1 MGKIILVTGASR
13 SGKSEWA
20 EYLACQSG
28 QPVTYVATAT
38 ETPDDAEWTARIQRH
53 RDRRPEDWQ
62 FIAESHDLTAALQGI
77 TAGNCVLVDSL
88 GLWVASHLETTPTI
102 WQMLSD
108 ELLQLLP
115 KLDLTIILVAE
126 ETGWGIVPA
135 YELGRLF
142 RDRLGSLTRQI
153 GAIADTPYLVVG
165 GYALNLKKYGEIL
178 PTQ

>member
-1 MGKIILVTGASR
+1 
-13 SGKSEWA
+13 
-20 EYLACQSG
+20 
-28 QPVTYVATAT
+28 
-38 ETPDDAEWTARIQRH
+38 
-53 RDRRPEDWQ
+53 
-62 FIAESHDLTAALQGI
+62 
-77 TAGNCVLVDSL
+77 
-88 GLWVASHLETTPTI
+88 
-102 WQMLSD
+102 MLSD

-115 KLDLTIILVAE
+115 KLELTIILVAE